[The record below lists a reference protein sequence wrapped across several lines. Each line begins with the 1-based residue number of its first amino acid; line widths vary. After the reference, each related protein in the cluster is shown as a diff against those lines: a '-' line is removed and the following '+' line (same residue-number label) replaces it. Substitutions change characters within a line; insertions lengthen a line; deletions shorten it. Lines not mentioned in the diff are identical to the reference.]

1 MSGIKANTCPP
12 QITGLKRPLG
22 VVGGM
27 GSLATAKFLQALAQK
42 SGADADQDH
51 VPFIALSL
59 PNISDRSHAI
69 SIGSNAPLHQILE
82 RAKWL
87 ERAGCGA
94 IAIPCNT
101 AHFWSSNIADALSI
115 KLISM
120 IDATCDFIRRQNGR
134 DLDNL
139 RTIILGTR
147 ATIQQNLYANL
158 IVNWG
163 DAATEVESLQQV
175 SECIIDDVKSGN
187 LSRADFNMALVIA
200 RARQLKPDAII
211 LGCSELSAIIRD
223 SDKVSGVIDPVDIL
237 VDACVSWFR
246 NADTVV

>member
-1 MSGIKANTCPP
+1 MSDVKANTCPP
-12 QITGLKRPLG
+12 HITGLKKPLG

-27 GSLATAKFLQALAQK
+27 GSLATAKFLQVLAQK

-59 PNISDRSHAI
+59 PNISDRSRAI
-69 SIGSNAPLHQILE
+69 SNGCKAPLHQILE
-82 RAKWL
+82 RVKWL

-101 AHFWSSNIADALSI
+101 AHFWSSDIADALTI

-120 IDATCDFIRRQNGR
+120 IDATREFIRRQNGS

-139 RTIILGTR
+139 RTIVLGTR
-147 ATIQQNLYANL
+147 ATIQQNLYANSM
-158 IVNWG
+158 VDWG
-163 DAATEVESLQQV
+163 DAAPEVELLQQL
-175 SECIIDDVKSGN
+175 SEGVIEDVKSGN
-187 LSRADFNMALVIA
+187 LSRAAFNMASVIA
-200 RARQLKPDAII
+200 RARQLKPDAVI

-223 SDKVSGVIDPVDIL
+223 CDKVFGVIDPVDIL

-246 NADTVV
+246 NADTFV

>member
-1 MSGIKANTCPP
+1 MSDVKANTPPP

-139 RTIILGTR
+139 RTIVLGTR
-147 ATIQQNLYANL
+147 ATIQQHLYANS

-163 DAATEVESLQQV
+163 DAAPEVESLQQA
-175 SECIIDDVKSGN
+175 SESIIDDVKSGN

-200 RARQLKPDAII
+200 RARELKPDAII

-223 SDKVSGVIDPVDIL
+223 SDKVFGVIDPVDIL

-246 NADTVV
+246 NADTFV